1 MECLAFSIH
10 NIMLPAKCDTF
21 TSSFPSWMLFISFSY
36 LIALAGTSNTML
48 NKDDKS
54 ECLYLVPDLRGD
66 NFSFSL
72 WNVVFAVALSHRVLY
87 VEVYFLYVC
96 YVESFIIN
104 QYWICQM
111 LFLYPLRWSYD
122 FVLHF
127 INVVYHID

>member
-10 NIMLPAKCDTF
+10 NIMSPAKCDTF
-21 TSSFPSWMLFISFSY
+21 SSSFPSWMLFISFSY

-72 WNVVFAVALSHRVLY
+72 WNVVFAVALSHRVLF
-87 VEVYFLYVC
+87 VEVYLLYVC
-96 YVESFIIN
+96 FVESFIIN
-104 QYWICQM
+104 QY
-111 LFLYPLRWSYD
+111 
-122 FVLHF
+122 
-127 INVVYHID
+127 

>member
-21 TSSFPSWMLFISFSY
+21 TSSFPSWMLFISFPY
-36 LIALAGTSNTML
+36 LITLAGTSNTML

-96 YVESFIIN
+96 FVESCIVN

-111 LFLYPLRWSYD
+111 LFCTHET
-122 FVLHF
+122 FVPHF

>member
-1 MECLAFSIH
+1 MS
-10 NIMLPAKCDTF
+10 PAKCDTF

-87 VEVYFLYVC
+87 AEVYFLYVC
-96 YVESFIIN
+96 FVESFIIN
-104 QYWICQM
+104 QY
-111 LFLYPLRWSYD
+111 
-122 FVLHF
+122 
-127 INVVYHID
+127 